1 MAHNDYISRKNTPKK
16 NPYKKNQ
23 EPPENKF
30 SLKHKVIL
38 LIILILAGSFAYF
51 LWVIKDKTPI
61 NAQPQNKQ
69 TLVEQKPKVVLPE
82 KHEEKW
88 DFMQDLKN
96 KNVEQSEYNI
106 ESNNHPKPYQV
117 RCASFKSS
125 ERAESL
131 KAQIAFTGLS
141 AKVKKIGSW
150 YRVFIDG
157 YQNKRE
163 AQNDINK
170 LKQNKIY
177 CKIF

>member
-1 MAHNDYISRKNTPKK
+1 MAHNDYISRKNSPKK

-23 EPPENKF
+23 EPQKNKF
-30 SLKHKVIL
+30 SLKNKLIL
-38 LIILILAGSFAYF
+38 LVTLILVGGFAYF
-51 LWVIKDKTPI
+51 LWGIKDKKPVDIKPEIT
-61 NAQPQNKQ
+61 
-69 TLVEQKPKVVLPE
+69 VEKKPEVILPE

-88 DFMQDLKN
+88 GFMQDLKN
-96 KNVEQSEYNI
+96 KSVEQSEYNI
-106 ESNNHPKPYQV
+106 ENNNHPKAYQV
-117 RCASFKSS
+117 RCASLKSS

-163 AQNDINK
+163 AQNDINT
-170 LKQNKIY
+170 LKRNKIY